1 MPARKRPHN
10 WESDCGWQIQAG
22 RQEIHRQKKHEQKK
36 KVARDVESSD
46 TESVESSTNSELHV
60 EEVVDE
66 DHDETASVNLSDMEE
81 EPPLKKPGKRCSEEK
96 DEDENKRVAENED
109 EEDDEDEESGMKKRQ
124 LLPKLSK
131 IQMLRKQHKMEMEAS
146 RRLHLTMLG
155 RDARQKGTP
164 VPAEPAKPSAAV
176 KQQGSQ
182 GSDWED
188 DSGDDNVSEHAL
200 FGTSDEEGEREASPS
215 LRAGPTRERASS
227 VSPSLQMEEED

>member
-1 MPARKRPHN
+1 MPARKRPQN
-10 WESDCGWQIQAG
+10 WESDCGWQIQAE
-22 RQEIHRQKKHEQKK
+22 RQEIRRQKKHEQKK
-36 KVARDVESSD
+36 KVAQDAESSD
-46 TESVESSTNSELHV
+46 TESVESSNDSELHV

-66 DHDETASVNLSDMEE
+66 DHDDAASVNLSDMEE
-81 EPPLKKPGKRCSEEK
+81 EPPLKQTVKRHSEEK

-109 EEDDEDEESGMKKRQ
+109 EEDDEDDESGLKKRQ
-124 LLPKLSK
+124 LVPKLSK
-131 IQMLRKQHKMEMEAS
+131 IQMLRKQHRMEMEAS

-155 RDARQKGTP
+155 RDARQKGTA
-164 VPAEPAKPSAAV
+164 VPAEPEKPSSAV
-176 KQQGSQ
+176 EQQASQ

-227 VSPSLQMEEED
+227 VSPSLQMEED